1 MRILCYILNVYLN
14 TTVVCNDID
23 TVSVN
28 KHLFTIV
35 VSRSIDYDKYESKT
49 SCNDLKSSRI

>member
-1 MRILCYILNVYLN
+1 MRILCHVLNVYLN

-23 TVSVN
+23 TISVN

-35 VSRSIDYDKYESKT
+35 VSRSIDYDKYERKT
-49 SCNDLKSSRI
+49 SYNDLKSNRI